1 MFSLVNTPGGTS
13 DRTDGPVPGPAALT
27 DVTSSST
34 PAAGPPRGPG
44 ELLALPTVSVDGSWA
59 QAERWVA
66 AAVAGDATAIGQ
78 IVRLTQ
84 ADVWRFVAA
93 LAGRHEAD
101 DLTQETYLRALR
113 ALGGFE
119 GRSGLRTWLLIIAR
133 RTVVDHL
140 RRQSVRP
147 RSADLDDW
155 IEPAERAAARSRPG
169 GRSSGAAT
177 EIADLLDR
185 LAPDRREALVL
196 TQLVGLGYAEA
207 ADVIGCP
214 VGTVRSRVA
223 RGREQ
228 LAALLAGSE
237 GLDGPSAAAR

>member
-1 MFSLVNTPGGTS
+1 MGRAAAVPGG
-13 DRTDGPVPGPAALT
+13 P
-27 DVTSSST
+27 T
-34 PAAGPPRGPG
+34 PAG
-44 ELLALPTVSVDGSWA
+44 LLALLLVSVDGSWA
-59 QAERWVA
+59 QAERWVPS
-66 AAVAGDATAIGQ
+66 AVAGDAAAVQQ

-84 ADVWRFVAA
+84 ADVWRFVAS
-93 LAGRHEAD
+93 LAGRDDAD

-119 GRSGLRTWLLIIAR
+119 GRSGLRTWLLVIAR

-140 RRQSVRP
+140 RRQASRP

-155 IEPAERAAARSRPG
+155 TIPAERAAARWRAS
-169 GRSSGAAT
+169 GRGSGAAT
-177 EIADLLDR
+177 EITDLLDR
-185 LAPDRREALVL
+185 LPVDRREALVL

-223 RGREQ
+223 RAREE
-228 LAALLAGSE
+228 LASLLAGA
-237 GLDGPSAAAR
+237 DGRDGGEPGRPAAAR